1 MLTYPGV
8 ERDEGIFKC
17 FKWQSDIYQDA
28 WNREYKMSKL
38 ISVSLKCI
46 SGGNGFRISRDIK
59 QKVGNT

>member
-1 MLTYPGV
+1 M
-8 ERDEGIFKC
+8 GIFKC